1 MRIIRTIYFLLFL
14 VIFNS
19 CDRISREELSS
30 SESVEKSEKNI
41 SESEDS
47 VKIVENSSE
56 SELGNLDTKSTLKV
70 GNPQNETLNH
80 SLEEE
85 NVAPQLSFLFLSF
98 SWDTWVLVFSIL
110 ILVLLLLLIS
120 LFRKNSTLNNSVG
133 EKNKKLN
140 KKNDEIRQLQLDV
153 QKLQFE
159 LNRVRQKQESS
170 VSKNKVNSQKQISKP
185 NPREYDDEKAPEVVW
200 SGDKTKAPEKEV
212 KPPIHLFA
220 EKATE
225 NSAFTSVSDQKNEH
239 RSIFKLSLENE
250 QAETAQFEV
259 IDSDFIYRMVV
270 NSPDTYLYTVCK
282 PENSNQNFAG
292 EIITVQKGIAHKL
305 DGKWQVKDE
314 NKAKIKFQ

>member
-1 MRIIRTIYFLLFL
+1 ML
-14 VIFNS
+14 FNS
-19 CDRISREELSS
+19 CDRNSREELPN
-30 SESVEKSEKNI
+30 SEPVIKSEKNI

-47 VKIVENSSE
+47 IKVVEDSIE
-56 SELGNLDTKSTLKV
+56 PEQANLDTKSTSK
-70 GNPQNETLNH
+70 GENSQSETPNN
-80 SLEEE
+80 SSEEK
-85 NVAPQLSFLFLSF
+85 NVDSKLSFLFLNF

-110 ILVLLLLLIS
+110 TLVLLLVLIS
-120 LFRKNSTLNNSVG
+120 LFRKNSTLNNSVDK
-133 EKNKKLN
+133 KNGKLN

-159 LNRVRQKQESS
+159 LNRLREKKETS
-170 VSKNKVNSQKQISKP
+170 VPRNNVNSQKQISKP
-185 NPREYDDEKAPEVVW
+185 KPRDYDDEKAPEVVW
-200 SGDKTKAPEKEV
+200 SGDNTKTPQKAE
-212 KPPIHLFA
+212 KPPIHLYA

-225 NSAFTSVSDQKNEH
+225 DNTFLSVSDQKNDH

-250 QAETAQFEV
+250 ESETAQFEV
-259 IDSDFIYRMVV
+259 IESDFILKMAA

-292 EIITVQKGIAHKL
+292 EIVTVQKGIAHKV